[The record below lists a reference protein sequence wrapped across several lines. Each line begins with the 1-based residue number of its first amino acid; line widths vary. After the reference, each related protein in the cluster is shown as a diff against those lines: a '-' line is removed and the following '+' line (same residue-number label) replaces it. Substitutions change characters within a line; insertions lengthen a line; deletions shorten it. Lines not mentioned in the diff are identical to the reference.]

1 MSEGEGKR
9 RLKKRKTEKRVV
21 EVENTEGGQGY
32 ALIIFLSKIC
42 IEIRVG
48 AEQHIRLRRGA
59 RCRGLHRPVS
69 ENTYKGVC
77 DKVCDSVC
85 VCVCVCDGMWCGCT
99 RERKHF
105 SLTMT

>member
-1 MSEGEGKR
+1 MSESEGNR

-32 ALIIFLSKIC
+32 ALIIFLSKIF

-48 AEQHIRLRRGA
+48 AEKHIRLRRGV
-59 RCRGLHRPVS
+59 RCRGLHPPVS

-77 DKVCDSVC
+77 DSVC
-85 VCVCVCDGMWCGCT
+85 VCVCV
-99 RERKHF
+99 
-105 SLTMT
+105 